1 MRLVKL
7 HEFVV
12 TALPPWLLRR
22 KNAKNSMRTLPR
34 ASLDMG
40 SEKGTLI
47 SRTLCGQLSLAVMTN
62 SGKFSKAPN

>member
-7 HEFVV
+7 NEFVV
-12 TALPPWLLRR
+12 TALPPWLRR
-22 KNAKNSMRTLPR
+22 KNVKNSMRTLPR

-47 SRTLCGQLSLAVMTN
+47 RTLCGQLSLAVMTN
-62 SGKFSKAPN
+62 SLYLWEIQ

>member
-22 KNAKNSMRTLPR
+22 KNAKNSIRTLPR

-47 SRTLCGQLSLAVMTN
+47 RTLCGQLSLAVMTN

>member
-47 SRTLCGQLSLAVMTN
+47 RILCGQLSLAVMTN
-62 SGKFSKAPN
+62 SLYLWEIQ